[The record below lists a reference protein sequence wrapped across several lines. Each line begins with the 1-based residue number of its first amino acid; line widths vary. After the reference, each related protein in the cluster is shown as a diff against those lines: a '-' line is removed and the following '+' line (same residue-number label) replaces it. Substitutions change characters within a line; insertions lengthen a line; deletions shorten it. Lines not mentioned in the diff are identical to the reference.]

1 MRNPNAFVHQ
11 DILQLRD
18 ELAILFSYF
27 LLNSV
32 SHLGE
37 AYRKPL
43 FPQSQW
49 AAPMVQLELTG
60 ACHAEFVICD

>member
-1 MRNPNAFVHQ
+1 MHNPNAFVHQ

-18 ELAILFSYF
+18 ELAILFSCF

-49 AAPMVQLELTG
+49 ATPMVQL
-60 ACHAEFVICD
+60 

>member
-1 MRNPNAFVHQ
+1 VLFVPSSSAEGTDMRNPNAFVHR

-18 ELAILFSYF
+18 ELAILFSCL

-32 SHLGE
+32 THLGE

-49 AAPMVQLELTG
+49 ATPMVQP
-60 ACHAEFVICD
+60 

>member
-1 MRNPNAFVHQ
+1 MRNPNAFVHR

-18 ELAILFSYF
+18 ELAILFSCV

-37 AYRKPL
+37 AYRKPY
-43 FPQSQW
+43 FRNRSGRRQCFS
-49 AAPMVQLELTG
+49 
-60 ACHAEFVICD
+60 CS

>member
-1 MRNPNAFVHQ
+1 MRNPNAFVHR

-18 ELAILFSYF
+18 ELAILFSCF

-49 AAPMVQLELTG
+49 ATPMVQL
-60 ACHAEFVICD
+60 

>member
-1 MRNPNAFVHQ
+1 MRNPNAFVHR

-18 ELAILFSYF
+18 ELAILYSCF
-27 LLNSV
+27 LLNSF

-43 FPQSQW
+43 FSQSQR
-49 AAPMVQLELTG
+49 ATPMVQP
-60 ACHAEFVICD
+60 